1 MKRVVSMIVVLAA
14 LAAAGTG
21 GYWAGKQGLSV
32 RLPAIA
38 KPPAS
43 APSGPVIYYQD
54 PDGKPFYA
62 AGPNQTADG
71 RPYRAVLAS
80 EDVNFDEPVTA
91 ASEPSTKRILYYR
104 NPMGLPDVS
113 KTPKKD
119 SMGMDYIPVYEGEDT
134 DSSAVKVSAGKI
146 QRIGV
151 RSEPAALRV
160 IAMPLRAPGT
170 IQLDERRISVIS
182 LRSEAFVETVENI
195 TTGSEVRKGQPLM
208 QVYSPVIASA
218 AAEYAATLGLKGEP
232 TGPQGSRQR
241 LLNLSASP
249 ELVDEIQRTRQV
261 PLTFTWSSPRS
272 GIVLERNVSNGMRI
286 VPGDALFR
294 IADHSVVW
302 AIVDVAE
309 RDLAAVS
316 EGQPVTVRA
325 RSYPD
330 RTFTGKV
337 ALVYPHLSPATRTV
351 RVRIELPNADHLLLP
366 DMYAEAEIDTGS
378 GEKVIAVP
386 DSAVIDSG
394 DRQIVIVD
402 RGEGRFEPRKVRLG
416 RRGAGY
422 VEIKEGVS
430 DGEAVVS
437 SANFLIDAESNL
449 KAALNGLDA
458 GAPK

>member
-1 MKRVVSMIVVLAA
+1 
-14 LAAAGTG
+14 
-21 GYWAGKQGLSV
+21 
-32 RLPAIA
+32 
-38 KPPAS
+38 
-43 APSGPVIYYQD
+43 
-54 PDGKPFYA
+54 
-62 AGPNQTADG
+62 
-71 RPYRAVLAS
+71 
-80 EDVNFDEPVTA
+80 
-91 ASEPSTKRILYYR
+91 
-104 NPMGLPDVS
+104 
-113 KTPKKD
+113 
-119 SMGMDYIPVYEGEDT
+119 
-134 DSSAVKVSAGKI
+134 
-146 QRIGV
+146 
-151 RSEPAALRV
+151 
-160 IAMPLRAPGT
+160 
-170 IQLDERRISVIS
+170 
-182 LRSEAFVETVENI
+182 
-195 TTGSEVRKGQPLM
+195 
-208 QVYSPVIASA
+208 
-218 AAEYAATLGLKGEP
+218 
-232 TGPQGSRQR
+232 
-241 LLNLSASP
+241 
-249 ELVDEIQRTRQV
+249 
-261 PLTFTWSSPRS
+261 
-272 GIVLERNVSNGMRI
+272 MRI

-378 GEKVIAVP
+378 REKVIAVP

-402 RGEGRFEPRKVRLG
+402 KGEGRFEPRKVRLG